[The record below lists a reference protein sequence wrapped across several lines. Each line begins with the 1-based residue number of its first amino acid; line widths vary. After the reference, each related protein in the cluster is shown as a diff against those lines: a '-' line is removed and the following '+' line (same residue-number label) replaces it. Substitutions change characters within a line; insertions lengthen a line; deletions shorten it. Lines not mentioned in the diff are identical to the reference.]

1 MADFFR
7 LFVYY
12 INGRMEDQLH
22 KYFQGELG
30 QEERLSLLRAI
41 ESDKELKQEF
51 IELKNLYTLTSYAN
65 NEKQDRLESS
75 ESYRLFIR
83 RLKHRRLFSLVTKT
97 AGIAAA
103 IVALVTV
110 TYFYTINQV
119 QNLQGEQMQALH
131 VPAGQRLKFTLQDGT
146 SVWLNSRST
155 LYYPASFAKDK
166 RRVSVEGE
174 ALFNVAHDAERPFI
188 VSSEGVEMKVLGT
201 TFNVCNYPET
211 EILRTSLL
219 EGSLMVYYENDESEN
234 IILKPSEQITIEDG
248 QIKVERIPDTG
259 YFLWTEG
266 VYSFYNEP
274 LANILKKLELYFD
287 VEIIVKDPT
296 IYTWE
301 YTGKFRQ
308 RDGIDEILR
317 IINKIHKFKIEKDEG
332 NNRITLSR

>member
-1 MADFFR
+1 
-7 LFVYY
+7 
-12 INGRMEDQLH
+12 MENQLH

-30 QEERLSLLRAI
+30 QEERLNLLRTI

-51 IELKNLYTLTSYAN
+51 IELKNLQTLTSYACN
-65 NEKQDRLESS
+65 DDKDQVKSS
-75 ESYRLFIR
+75 ESYQLFIR
-83 RLKHRRLFSLVTKT
+83 RLRHKRLFSLLART

-103 IVALVTV
+103 IVALVAV

-119 QNLQGEQMQALH
+119 QILQDEQLLSLH

-155 LYYPASFAKDK
+155 LYYPSSFAKDK

-174 ALFNVAHDAERPFI
+174 ALFDVAHDAERPFI
-188 VSSEGVEMKVLGT
+188 VSSEGVDMKVLGT
-201 TFNVCNYPET
+201 TFNVFNYPEA

-219 EGSLMVYYENDESEN
+219 EGSLMVYYENDESKN

-248 QIKVERIPDTG
+248 QMRVECIPDSS

-266 VYSFYNEP
+266 IYSFYNEP

-287 VEIIVKDPT
+287 IEIIVKDPT
-296 IYTWE
+296 IYAWE

-317 IINKIHKFKIEKDEG
+317 VINKIHKFKIEKDEE